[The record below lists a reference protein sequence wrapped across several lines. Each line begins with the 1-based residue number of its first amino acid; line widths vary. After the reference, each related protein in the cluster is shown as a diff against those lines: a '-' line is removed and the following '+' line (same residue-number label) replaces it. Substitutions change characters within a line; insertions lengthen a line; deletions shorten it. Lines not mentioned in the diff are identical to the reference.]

1 MNSKVKQILKHI
13 FIPIG
18 FGLLVG
24 VFLTW
29 FSTPKDIL
37 SREVLINNFLYSALL
52 SLFFWKGNEFIIRA
66 LNARYSWINETRK
79 IVILHLVLTFAYNI
93 IVITSFYSYIWFG
106 VLHKQGMTGFLSS
119 FKGGFY
125 ICLSITIMITLV
137 SYAYYFFKY
146 WKKSVLKEE
155 ELKRERIMLQYEA
168 LKNQV
173 NPHFLFNSL
182 NVLTSLIEVDK
193 DASIKYVKQL
203 SDVMRYVL
211 DKNSSELVPIDVELK
226 FIDSFVYLLKI
237 RFGNNLKVQVNIGD
251 RNFFI
256 VPVALQILIENAV
269 KHNEVSADKPLHIE
283 ITEDDDYLIVSNNI
297 QERNYLPGSNFI
309 GLKSLTFQYEF
320 LSGRQMEIVNDG
332 VSFRVKIP
340 KIKQLA

>member
-1 MNSKVKQILKHI
+1 MNSNAKQILRHI

-18 FGLLVG
+18 FGLVVG
-24 VFLTW
+24 VFLTL
-29 FSTPKDIL
+29 FSGARHI
-37 SREVLINNFLYSALL
+37 SRELLINNFFYSAIL
-52 SLFFWKGNEFIIRA
+52 SLLFWKGNEFIIKA
-66 LNARYSWINETRK
+66 LNARYSWIKETRK
-79 IVILHLVLTFAYNI
+79 IVILHLISTFAYNI
-93 IVITSFYSYIWFG
+93 IVITGFYLYIWFG
-106 VLHKQGMTGFLSS
+106 VFHRQSLTGFLKSS
-119 FKGGFY
+119 KGGFY
-125 ICLSITIMITLV
+125 MCLSITVIVTLI
-137 SYAYYFFKY
+137 SYAYNFFKY

-155 ELKRERIMLQYEA
+155 ELKRERIILQYEA

-182 NVLTSLIEVDK
+182 NVLTSLIELDK

-203 SDVMRYVL
+203 SEVMRYVL

-237 RFGNNLKVQVNIGD
+237 RFGNNLKVTVNIDD
-251 RNFFI
+251 RSFFI

-269 KHNEVSADKPLHIE
+269 KHNEVSVDRPLYID
-283 ITEDDDYLIVSNNI
+283 ITEDGDYLVVANNI
-297 QERNYLPGSNFI
+297 QDRNSLPDSNFI

-332 VSFRVKIP
+332 VSFTVKIP